1 MIEIMTLSTRPLS
14 YCSNVHPG
22 LTVAEVEA
30 GLDRYTV
37 PVQSRI
43 GRPLAAGLWLAEPVI
58 RELHASPDAI
68 KKFAAGLAER
78 ELTCYTLNAFPYGNF
93 HSERVKENVYLPDWS
108 QPERLD
114 YTVGCA
120 RVLSQILPENAAGS
134 ISTVPLGFKEFEYT
148 ADFPNRAIGQL
159 IELAK
164 ALGELHEQ
172 SGRLIRLAI
181 EPEPFCLLE
190 TTDETLAF
198 FKDLRTTAA
207 ERNVLEL
214 VNRHIGVCYD
224 VCHQAVEFEDIAASI
239 AKLADEDIRIV
250 KVHITCAIDIPNPGA
265 NPEAVAALARFVEPR
280 YLHQT
285 MGRRSSGEIV
295 RVVDLNTEFVESP
308 PSEFA
313 DAQTWRVHYHVPVNA
328 ESVGPLGTTR
338 HVLPTALQAVSQLSY
353 APDLEV
359 ETYTW
364 DVLPGEQPDL
374 VAGLSAELDA
384 TERLLNEIRHP

>member
-1 MIEIMTLSTRPLS
+1 MTLSTRPLS

-30 GLDRYTV
+30 GLDRFTL
-37 PVQSRI
+37 PVQTQI

-58 RELHASPDAI
+58 RELHTSPDAI
-68 KKFAAGLAER
+68 PKFADGLRER
-78 ELTCYTLNAFPYGNF
+78 KLSCYTLNAFPYGNF

-120 RVLSQILPENAAGS
+120 NVLSAILPENAEGS
-134 ISTVPLGFKEFEYT
+134 ISTVPLGFKEFEYKD
-148 ADFPNRAIGQL
+148 DFPNLAVNQL

-164 ALGELHEQ
+164 AFNDLHEQ
-172 SGRLIRLAI
+172 TGRLIRLAI

-190 TTDETLAF
+190 TTDETVEF
-198 FKDLRTTAA
+198 FEQLRTVAA
-207 ERNVLEL
+207 DRNLLEL
-214 VNRHIGVCYD
+214 VNRHLGVCYD

-239 AKLADEDIRIV
+239 AKLAEHDIRIV
-250 KVHITCAIDIPNPGA
+250 KVHITCAIDIPKPGENPD
-265 NPEAVAALARFVEPR
+265 AVAALERFVEPR

-285 MGRRSSGEIV
+285 MGRRPNSEIV
-295 RVVDLNTEFVESP
+295 QVVDLNADFVQSP

-313 DAQTWRVHYHVPVNA
+313 DAEAWRVHYHVPVNA

-338 HVLPTALQAVSQLSY
+338 HVLPTALAAVNRLSY

-384 TERLLNEIRHP
+384 TEGLLAEIR